1 MKHNSIKVAVI
12 LAGCGRADGTEIHES
27 VSVLVHLDRLGI
39 AYRCFAPDLDQ
50 PEVIDHVTGKAM
62 PPGTSKRNM
71 LVEAARISRGEI
83 EPIDRL
89 HARDFGG
96 VVFPGGF
103 GAAKNLC
110 DFASKGAGCTANP
123 QVERVIKEFHAARK
137 PIAMCCIAPV
147 LAARVLGTASG
158 GPGCRVTVG
167 PEGDAARA
175 IREMGATNVAKAVT
189 ESLVDEENLLVTT
202 PAYMHDSGPHGVFVG
217 IGSMIEDFAALISE
231 VPARSSSTSARR

>member
-1 MKHNSIKVAVI
+1 MNMSYTMHNNIHKPCRVAVI
-12 LAGCGRADGTEIHES
+12 LAGCGRADGSEIHES

-50 PEVIDHVTGKAM
+50 PEVIDHATGRAM

-71 LVEAARISRGEI
+71 LVEAARIARGEI
-83 EPIDRL
+83 EPIGQL
-89 HARDFGG
+89 HARDIAG

-110 DFASKGAGCTANP
+110 DFAVKGAKCHANP
-123 QVERVIKEFHAARK
+123 DVERVLKEFHAARK

-147 LAARVLGTASG
+147 LAARVLGTVSG

-167 PEGDAARA
+167 AEGDAARA
-175 IREMGATNVAKAVT
+175 IREMGATNTVKDVT
-189 ESLVDEENLLVTT
+189 ESLVDEKNLLVTT
-202 PAYMHDSGPHGVFVG
+202 PAYMCESGPHGVFVG
-217 IGSMIEDFAALISE
+217 IGSMIEAFARLLESE
-231 VPARSSSTSARR
+231 PR